1 MNILAMTGRVASDPE
16 TRTTQ
21 EGLEVYNFR
30 FCDELTS
37 DFFSCVA
44 FGRVAERMHKLTIAK
59 GTKLTIFGSLKNDE
73 FTDRNGVKRVVTK
86 INVSNFSFGE
96 SKNAQ
101 GSAPAPARTE
111 TATKRPAAET
121 PEDAFMQIPDGLD
134 EALPFV

>member
-37 DFFSCVA
+37 DFFSCAA

-121 PEDAFMQIPDGLD
+121 PEDAFMKIPDGLD
-134 EALPFV
+134 ADLPFV